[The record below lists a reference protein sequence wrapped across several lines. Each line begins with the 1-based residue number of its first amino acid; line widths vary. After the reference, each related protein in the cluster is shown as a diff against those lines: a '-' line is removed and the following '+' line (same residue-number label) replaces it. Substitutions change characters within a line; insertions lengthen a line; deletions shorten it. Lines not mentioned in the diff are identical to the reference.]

1 MVVETRYA
9 AGAGVLLG
17 TDERWLLLTDPDD
30 EQVVERLWSALG
42 DGPGAADR
50 VLEIVEAAFGG
61 EPPALV
67 LVDLTPGADQTVSLG
82 AGRVRVEGAARLI
95 SLGDVA
101 TQAPGPSR
109 VPLRRLLG
117 GVVAAQRA
125 EIRPVLPRSVSPGA
139 DQGHDQTHGRTPD
152 REPAPVTGLIDGI
165 PQAIL
170 AARGPE
176 GAPPPRPRPLRPV
189 RIADTGEPDG
199 DLDERGVGASP
210 EITGSRADEPAEEH
224 DDHDG
229 STVFRSGG
237 AQHLTSS
244 TGETV
249 PAVWCP
255 DGHVTP
261 PDAALCRVCRKQVA
275 PQAAQRVPR
284 PTLGGLRLPTGEV
297 VPLDRGV
304 VLGRRP
310 APVSGAGD
318 WPHLVHLPAEHTY
331 VSRLHVQIELDGWR
345 VLARDLGSRGGT
357 TRKVPGL
364 APEMMVPHEPYV
376 IEPGQSLDLAAVYEV
391 RYEVGPEVTL

>member
-1 MVVETRYA
+1 MR
-9 AGAGVLLG
+9 
-17 TDERWLLLTDPDD
+17 RRP
-30 EQVVERLWSALG
+30 
-42 DGPGAADR
+42 
-50 VLEIVEAAFGG
+50 
-61 EPPALV
+61 
-67 LVDLTPGADQTVSLG
+67 
-82 AGRVRVEGAARLI
+82 
-95 SLGDVA
+95 
-101 TQAPGPSR
+101 APGHC
-109 VPLRRLLG
+109 G
-117 GVVAAQRA
+117 
-125 EIRPVLPRSVSPGA
+125 RS
-139 DQGHDQTHGRTPD
+139 
-152 REPAPVTGLIDGI
+152 
-165 PQAIL
+165 
-170 AARGPE
+170 
-176 GAPPPRPRPLRPV
+176 

-199 DLDERGVGASP
+199 DLDERGVGRLCPRSP
-210 EITGSRADEPAEEH
+210 GAGPTSPPTEH